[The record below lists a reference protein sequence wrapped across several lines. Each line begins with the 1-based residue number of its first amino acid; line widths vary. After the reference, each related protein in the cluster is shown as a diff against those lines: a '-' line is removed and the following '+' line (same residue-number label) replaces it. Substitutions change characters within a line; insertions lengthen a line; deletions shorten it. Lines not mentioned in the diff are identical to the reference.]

1 MPKDYYKKQAIN
13 ELNTIKT
20 GLKLGAE
27 AMNHDTTRRKMLSK
41 YIWNDVKSRPAYY
54 IGGLVGG
61 GFTGRKVIPGK
72 PYSKM
77 FKNIPLIPAANI
89 KDISTFGSNF
99 LKRSPFSLA
108 VLSAKGDNSLNE
120 LFNNNKGLYDLWWYT
135 WRSWW

>member
-1 MPKDYYKKQAIN
+1 
-13 ELNTIKT
+13 
-20 GLKLGAE
+20 
-27 AMNHDTTRRKMLSK
+27 MNHDTTRRKMLSK

-54 IGGLVGG
+54 IGGLVGD
-61 GFTGRKVIPGK
+61 GFIGRKVIPGK

-120 LFNNNKGLYDLWWYT
+120 LFNNNKGLYDL
-135 WRSWW
+135 